1 MTTQNIV
8 YVSSPPLAPS
18 NVVMNEMPKPNA
30 PQLIT
35 SVQQI
40 PPQLSI
46 DGTNYPHETT
56 QQSTIHNLQPNK
68 TLVFNN
74 PQNERHEQQAYF
86 QTSAAVND
94 PNYQHIQKPADKWR
108 AYIVWQDPT
117 TFAVERV
124 YIQPTD
130 IDPNGNNQLTMPSN
144 ATGMTVVRIYFLD
157 SDLGTEQNNALS
169 IWTETVLQYDGTY
182 RTDEKK
188 NISYRF
194 QLP

>member
-1 MTTQNIV
+1 MVQTHSQQLTRQGKKKIFPLLPDTRMTTQNIV

-46 DGTNYPHETT
+46 DGTNYPHQTT
-56 QQSTIHNLQPNK
+56 QHTTIYNLQPNK

-74 PQNERHEQQAYF
+74 PKNERHEQQAYF

-94 PNYQHIQKPADKWR
+94 PNYQHIQKPADKWL
-108 AYIVWQDPT
+108 ISLLFGKTQ
-117 TFAVERV
+117 
-124 YIQPTD
+124 QHL
-130 IDPNGNNQLTMPSN
+130 QLKEF
-144 ATGMTVVRIYFLD
+144 I
-157 SDLGTEQNNALS
+157 LS
-169 IWTETVLQYDGTY
+169 QQTLTQMEII
-182 RTDEKK
+182 
-188 NISYRF
+188 N
-194 QLP
+194 